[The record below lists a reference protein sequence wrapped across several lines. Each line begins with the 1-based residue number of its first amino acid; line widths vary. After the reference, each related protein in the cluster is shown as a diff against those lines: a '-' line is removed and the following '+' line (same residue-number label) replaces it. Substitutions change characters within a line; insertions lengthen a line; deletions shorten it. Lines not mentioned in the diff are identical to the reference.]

1 MKSTDTTAKT
11 LFNLLTSKDFN
22 VTILDTEGKTVTNSA
37 EARIFNFDYTSN
49 GTDYG
54 SVVVLLSPESSIDI
68 FCGDSFGKSMSS
80 DDKSNWYDFLYQ
92 MRMFAKRHLFAFSVK
107 DMSKLKFTMK
117 DIAASTASD
126 PLAEGWTGNK
136 RQSETAGPGGK
147 TKLIIKHDKQ
157 INDEAGDKRYRNID
171 KLFIESESG
180 ERFAVP
186 TKNLTCGRMLARHV
200 AEGGTPYDDKGKHI
214 CCMVDDIQKLSK
226 FVRSTQNK
234 EVPADT
240 KVLVEKAVEHYNQL
254 KHHAKSIV
262 SQKGYHTYFDNW
274 SADSAVEA
282 DADLEPLR
290 ELFTNKAIDAR
301 VENALPIL
309 SKINKQ
315 GSDMSLTNQYESWA
329 NNLAEGT
336 WSMPDTPEKEAKL
349 KELFA
354 EPIVYGIDAQN
365 VTGLLYDLIGDDEL
379 FDLLDDSAE
388 DPDAD
393 ARETIAYW
401 LEDNMP
407 EVYAKLDYKH
417 EEVEEGFAQNVDS
430 RQAQDLQ
437 QHAANQKWN
446 FHKDEER
453 LNQDDE
459 RETEEPVGEDRSIAS
474 VMADATNLYGMM
486 KSAIAGQAD
495 RKEPFDWLAQLRQTN
510 GNDYA
515 MQVYKKAQALVNS
528 NKTVGE
534 SVDETDPVISPST
547 QSKREQP
554 AKKQVSAKTRIQN
567 AYKNGEFIGVDHIA
581 MSKDGTFIFRRG
593 YYYAHGGS
601 AEKFA
606 AKVDNMLTAVGIPHE
621 IVDQGDHWAPF
632 KGGGSIKTQTHWWA
646 KVRILDDAPVEE
658 DFDYDAHGS
667 LADTAERNKQDNYDP
682 YNSSQDKI
690 KQWASQPSRQRQVKE
705 DGVEG
710 VTPAAVADAW
720 YSVFPNSL
728 CNARD
733 IMGDMAYKFRLAKDK
748 SEVASGI
755 FENDPLSYSAFI
767 RNGNWEESTGSLSIA
782 PEAGSYMAYG
792 SARLR
797 KKTIK
802 NVTKEQLVKRF
813 KEVHAFISANADKL
827 HNIKFDIADKL
838 GSSNVTEATDKVDS
852 YGWRSTKNADGYTW
866 TVYSTTY
873 GQPSK
878 TIKSGVESSRAK
890 AVAKAKAIVGP
901 LRRSQNN
908 TAAHHNK
915 TEVTED
921 QLNEMAMDTTVYKGV
936 KLVLQAVIG
945 AGLAIY
951 KASNLNMPIF
961 SHHSREVVMKKWQQ
975 FKDAASAWS
984 NMRTAESRE
993 TYGQHNVWQADDE
1006 EAAAER
1012 EIWRKRHLDDKYARN
1027 RDKTDPMHPGNVGNE
1042 LEEAKDDVH
1051 TIDCER
1057 KGRTRSQT
1065 GTLAELIEY
1074 YRYTLETGK
1083 SYERE
1088 RGNSKINLN
1097 PKTIDQLVKNLN
1109 NAKSNSAA
1117 NGYSSEYYS
1126 VGFGGDDSSEYDA
1139 GFGPGEAGNKMP
1151 Q

>member
-80 DDKSNWYDFLYQ
+80 DDKSNWYDFLSQ

-401 LEDNMP
+401 L
-407 EVYAKLDYKH
+407 
-417 EEVEEGFAQNVDS
+417 
-430 RQAQDLQ
+430 
-437 QHAANQKWN
+437 
-446 FHKDEER
+446 
-453 LNQDDE
+453 
-459 RETEEPVGEDRSIAS
+459 
-474 VMADATNLYGMM
+474 
-486 KSAIAGQAD
+486 
-495 RKEPFDWLAQLRQTN
+495 
-510 GNDYA
+510 
-515 MQVYKKAQALVNS
+515 
-528 NKTVGE
+528 
-534 SVDETDPVISPST
+534 
-547 QSKREQP
+547 
-554 AKKQVSAKTRIQN
+554 
-567 AYKNGEFIGVDHIA
+567 
-581 MSKDGTFIFRRG
+581 
-593 YYYAHGGS
+593 
-601 AEKFA
+601 
-606 AKVDNMLTAVGIPHE
+606 
-621 IVDQGDHWAPF
+621 
-632 KGGGSIKTQTHWWA
+632 
-646 KVRILDDAPVEE
+646 
-658 DFDYDAHGS
+658 
-667 LADTAERNKQDNYDP
+667 
-682 YNSSQDKI
+682 
-690 KQWASQPSRQRQVKE
+690 
-705 DGVEG
+705 
-710 VTPAAVADAW
+710 
-720 YSVFPNSL
+720 
-728 CNARD
+728 
-733 IMGDMAYKFRLAKDK
+733 
-748 SEVASGI
+748 
-755 FENDPLSYSAFI
+755 
-767 RNGNWEESTGSLSIA
+767 
-782 PEAGSYMAYG
+782 
-792 SARLR
+792 
-797 KKTIK
+797 
-802 NVTKEQLVKRF
+802 
-813 KEVHAFISANADKL
+813 
-827 HNIKFDIADKL
+827 
-838 GSSNVTEATDKVDS
+838 
-852 YGWRSTKNADGYTW
+852 
-866 TVYSTTY
+866 
-873 GQPSK
+873 
-878 TIKSGVESSRAK
+878 
-890 AVAKAKAIVGP
+890 
-901 LRRSQNN
+901 
-908 TAAHHNK
+908 
-915 TEVTED
+915 
-921 QLNEMAMDTTVYKGV
+921 
-936 KLVLQAVIG
+936 
-945 AGLAIY
+945 
-951 KASNLNMPIF
+951 
-961 SHHSREVVMKKWQQ
+961 
-975 FKDAASAWS
+975 
-984 NMRTAESRE
+984 
-993 TYGQHNVWQADDE
+993 
-1006 EAAAER
+1006 
-1012 EIWRKRHLDDKYARN
+1012 
-1027 RDKTDPMHPGNVGNE
+1027 
-1042 LEEAKDDVH
+1042 
-1051 TIDCER
+1051 
-1057 KGRTRSQT
+1057 
-1065 GTLAELIEY
+1065 
-1074 YRYTLETGK
+1074 
-1083 SYERE
+1083 
-1088 RGNSKINLN
+1088 
-1097 PKTIDQLVKNLN
+1097 
-1109 NAKSNSAA
+1109 
-1117 NGYSSEYYS
+1117 
-1126 VGFGGDDSSEYDA
+1126 
-1139 GFGPGEAGNKMP
+1139 
-1151 Q
+1151 